1 MRTQTTHKAIVAVV
15 AAAVLAAAAS
25 ASARSTSA
33 VACTML
39 STSQLKSTL
48 GLSQSTV
55 LRNYDPTGP
64 GSMAVD
70 TECDWGVWS
79 GAPPTSPAATFALAR
94 SGNAAQ
100 TGIETWAP
108 NKGHERDWSGKGY
121 PELIKELTKGSYA
134 APTAFAANG
143 VPSRTL
149 RVAHL
154 GHAGTGLDHEATRS
168 RQGPDRRGR
177 MLVGEEE
184 PQGDLRLRRGGFLAA
199 RHDAHAHVREI
210 SRGEVPR
217 VTRSGRQGSARVV
230 GLAEHHDR
238 FRPRL
243 GEVHCCVG
251 LADDVLGGSS
261 ESPE

>member
-1 MRTQTTHKAIVAVV
+1 MRTQTTRKAIVALV

-143 VPSRTL
+143 VPSHTL

-154 GHAGTGLDHEATRS
+154 GHAGTGLTMK
-168 RQGPDRRGR
+168 P
-177 MLVGEEE
+177 L
-184 PQGDLRLRRGGFLAA
+184 
-199 RHDAHAHVREI
+199 
-210 SRGEVPR
+210 
-217 VTRSGRQGSARVV
+217 
-230 GLAEHHDR
+230 GLAKGLTVAVGCWWEKKSHKAICVFDEEASS
-238 FRPRL
+238 RPVTPHMLTFAKSAVAKFL
-243 GEVHCCVG
+243 G
-251 LADDVLGGSS
+251 
-261 ESPE
+261 

>member
-39 STSQLKSTL
+39 SSSQLKSTL

-143 VPSRTL
+143 C
-149 RVAHL
+149 VAR
-154 GHAGTGLDHEATRS
+154 APCRPPRPCRDRPDHEAT
-168 RQGPDRRGR
+168 
-177 MLVGEEE
+177 
-184 PQGDLRLRRGGFLAA
+184 
-199 RHDAHAHVREI
+199 
-210 SRGEVPR
+210 
-217 VTRSGRQGSARVV
+217 
-230 GLAEHHDR
+230 GLAKGLTVAVGCWSEKKSHKAICVFDEEASS
-238 FRPRL
+238 RPVTTHMLTFAKSAVAKFL
-243 GEVHCCVG
+243 G
-251 LADDVLGGSS
+251 
-261 ESPE
+261 